1 MRDGGVLGFASHHR
15 YVYTDLNDTEDL
27 PSLLKGA
34 DLLVYM
40 VAKSLGLSVIVKPV
54 VKQHWRRT
62 QILLETFHKIQHNS
76 YFDECENEQFEE
88 LFGPG
93 HHVKHISWCQ
103 TLDHSQWQAAGFT
116 GHYGNEPSLVAYYQ
130 TATIL
135 VGIPEWGEERKRSS
149 AIGSIQEISEDEGL
163 EPGEGERPTKR
174 HCASISMPLSDTW
187 QSLVKDL
194 PDSLCDSVHN
204 LPQLMKNKYGKLTVI
219 MIRSIKPKGQEMI
232 LKSVLGDQ
240 SPLVDA
246 LLQRM
251 REQNSCD
258 AVLEKLCFHGEMPE
272 EW

>member
-1 MRDGGVLGFASHHR
+1 MRDGGVLGFATHHM
-15 YVYTDLNDTEDL
+15 YVYTDLNKTEDL

-54 VKQHWRRT
+54 VQSYDE
-62 QILLETFHKIQHNS
+62 QVLLKMFHEIQLNG
-76 YFDECENEQFEE
+76 YFDNCRKEEFEE

-103 TLDHSQWQAAGFT
+103 TPEDSQWQAAGFT
-116 GHYGNEPSLVAYYQ
+116 GHYGNQPTLSAYYQ

-174 HCASISMPLSDTW
+174 HCASIST
-187 QSLVKDL
+187 
-194 PDSLCDSVHN
+194 
-204 LPQLMKNKYGKLTVI
+204 
-219 MIRSIKPKGQEMI
+219 
-232 LKSVLGDQ
+232 
-240 SPLVDA
+240 
-246 LLQRM
+246 
-251 REQNSCD
+251 QNSCE
-258 AVLEKLCFHGEMPE
+258 AVLEKLCFHGEMPKE
-272 EW
+272 CSCNQCRPLPECKQQ

>member
-15 YVYTDLNDTEDL
+15 YVYTDLNKTEDL

-40 VAKSLGLSVIVKPV
+40 VAKSLGLSVIVNPV
-54 VKQHWRRT
+54 VKSTGWYDEQV
-62 QILLETFHKIQHNS
+62 LLKRFHKIQHND
-76 YFDECENEQFEE
+76 YFEECRKEQFEE

-103 TLDHSQWQAAGFT
+103 TPEDSQWQAAGFS

-149 AIGSIQEISEDEGL
+149 AIGSIQETSEDEGL

-174 HCASISMPLSDTW
+174 HCASIST
-187 QSLVKDL
+187 
-194 PDSLCDSVHN
+194 
-204 LPQLMKNKYGKLTVI
+204 
-219 MIRSIKPKGQEMI
+219 
-232 LKSVLGDQ
+232 
-240 SPLVDA
+240 
-246 LLQRM
+246 
-251 REQNSCD
+251 QNCD
-258 AVLEKLCFHGEMPE
+258 AVLEKLCFHGELPE
-272 EW
+272 DW

>member
-15 YVYTDLNDTEDL
+15 YVYTDLNKTEDL

-40 VAKSLGLSVIVKPV
+40 VAKSLGLSVIVNPV
-54 VKQHWRRT
+54 VKGTGWYDEQV
-62 QILLETFHKIQHNS
+62 LLKRFHKIQHND
-76 YFDECENEQFEE
+76 YFEECRKEQFEE

-103 TLDHSQWQAAGFT
+103 TLEDSQWQAAGFS

-149 AIGSIQEISEDEGL
+149 AIGSIQETSEDEGL

-174 HCASISMPLSDTW
+174 HCASIST
-187 QSLVKDL
+187 
-194 PDSLCDSVHN
+194 
-204 LPQLMKNKYGKLTVI
+204 
-219 MIRSIKPKGQEMI
+219 
-232 LKSVLGDQ
+232 
-240 SPLVDA
+240 
-246 LLQRM
+246 
-251 REQNSCD
+251 QNSCD
-258 AVLEKLCFHGEMPE
+258 AVLEKLCFHGELPE
-272 EW
+272 DW